1 MNMPKVRPVPIKT
14 KDKGFFRAT
23 WTWIRLTRKWEVIE
37 EYRYTL
43 KDGTTVLI
51 PEGFIFDGASIPK
64 LLRGILS
71 PTGLLFIPGLL
82 HDYAYKHNQL
92 LMTGLGKQ
100 IKSYMPNAGKMFW
113 DKMFREEAN
122 RVNGMSAI
130 NWAAW
135 SGLFVGGHF
144 TWWQHRR
151 RQKKHFQAP

>member
-23 WTWIRLTRKWEVIE
+23 WTWIRSTRKWEVIE
-37 EYRYTL
+37 DFYYTL

-51 PEGFIFDGASIPK
+51 PKGFIFDGASIPK

-92 LMTGLGKQ
+92 LMVGIGKQ
-100 IKSYMPNAGKMFW
+100 IKSYMPKAGKMFW
-113 DKMFREEAN
+113 DKMFREEAT
-122 RVNGMSAI
+122 RVNGMGAI

-135 SGLFVGGHF
+135 SGLFVGGHL

-151 RQKKHFQAP
+151 RQKKHFQDS